1 MSLVSFTK
9 NTASVNIAT
18 HNDIKYYA
26 SKSICPLDTRRNLN
40 VHKALTRLLGVFWL
54 SYVRSIYVLYPG
66 GYTASATFIY

>member
-40 VHKALTRLLGVFWL
+40 VHKALTRLLGVF
-54 SYVRSIYVLYPG
+54 
-66 GYTASATFIY
+66 